1 MEAYLKLSD
10 IVRTKGSR
18 SEPLLPISRS
28 TWLRGVDAG
37 KFPRPVKLLNS
48 LVWKQSDIKQLM
60 DDIGAGKLGE

>member
-1 MEAYLKLSD
+1 MEVYYKISD

-18 SEPLLPISRS
+18 AEPLLPISRS

-48 LVWKQSDIKQLM
+48 LVWKQSDIRQLM
-60 DDIGAGKLGE
+60 EDIGAGKLGE